1 MSRFLRVIKVYPPPP
16 STYSGTMSI
25 NHPDERER
33 GERHPISL
41 RAREDNLKGALASSL
56 ADSDPLLIRRRA
68 NKCWHRGQAGIA
80 GIAGRQAAT
89 VHSLVPCLAMELP
102 PVKAVMMRVS
112 TPFPSFVIESPASER
127 ARNGGI
133 TLSPPP
139 PMHQRLER
147 SDGRGGPV
155 LGTFVLASREVK
167 TFPRDAGVERF

>member
-80 GIAGRQAAT
+80 GIAGRQASRAGRQAGSDSSFT
-89 VHSLVPCLAMELP
+89 RSLPCNGVAAGEGGDDASFNTFP
-102 PVKAVMMRVS
+102 FVCHRV
-112 TPFPSFVIESPASER
+112 ASER
-127 ARNGGI
+127 A
-133 TLSPPP
+133 SE
-139 PMHQRLER
+139 QRR
-147 SDGRGGPV
+147 DYA
-155 LGTFVLASREVK
+155 LAPAPYASA
-167 TFPRDAGVERF
+167 AGAE